1 MGQLLQKKDCP
12 TCGKPMVMAL
22 PPGGKGPRVLQCI
35 ECDALQDEKMRAWI
49 KGGLQPPQR

>member
-1 MGQLLQKKDCP
+1 
-12 TCGKPMVMAL
+12 MVMAL

-35 ECDALQDEKMRAWI
+35 ECDALQDEKMKAWI